1 MPRALL
7 DINVVIA
14 LLDQGHVLHR
24 PASRWLERHLD
35 HGWATCP
42 LIENGVVR
50 IMAQPAYPN
59 PRPAALVARRLA
71 EACLHPSH
79 AFWPEPVSP
88 LQEGLILWERLLGP
102 RQISDAYLLALASS
116 QGGRFATFDQRI
128 DVAVVPAAS
137 PSNLC
142 IIPADGLG

>member
-1 MPRALL
+1 VRRLQGWRWSWRRSGRRELTPRCLA
-7 DINVVIA
+7 
-14 LLDQGHVLHR
+14 
-24 PASRWLERHLD
+24 PSS
-35 HGWATCP
+35 
-42 LIENGVVR
+42 
-50 IMAQPAYPN
+50 
-59 PRPAALVARRLA
+59 RLA

-137 PSNLC
+137 PANLC